1 MNQILNPK
9 FQKSFEHMSLRRNS
23 DIESIQGNEGLKIK
37 QFFNPQNTQNK
48 INYSIAQFTLE
59 SGEKSILHKI
69 KSSEIYYILE
79 GKGDLKVN
87 DESFHLQKDDS
98 FFVPPNSKQF
108 IKNTGSGNL
117 RFLCIVEPAWKVEDE
132 TMLE

>member
-1 MNQILNPK
+1 
-9 FQKSFEHMSLRRNS
+9 MSLRRNS
-23 DIESIQGNEGLKIK
+23 DIESFQGNEGLKIK
-37 QFFNPQNTQNK
+37 EFFNPQNK

-59 SGEKSILHKI
+59 SGEKSIIHKI

-108 IKNTGSGNL
+108 IKNTGTENL
-117 RFLCIVEPAWKVEDE
+117 RFLCIVEPAWKIEDE
-132 TMLE
+132 TILE